1 MTWWIWRKNN
11 FMDDFS
17 KLLAT
22 IEKILSIRCGNYKED
37 YIKRRLLSRM
47 NATESAG
54 YREYHR
60 LLQSSIEE
68 QEKLRN
74 ALTINVTKFFR
85 DPEVFD
91 TVKKDLIPRILKRK
105 NRVRI
110 WSAGCSSGEEPYS
123 FAIILSELALFR
135 KDMDALIYATDI
147 DQEILKKARE
157 GIYEKG
163 ALENLSESQVR
174 RNFTQRPDGKFEVRP
189 HMKER
194 IRFQHHDLMGGV
206 PVSRNLDIISC
217 RNVTIYFTENQKNDL
232 AREFYAGLDTEGFY
246 IMGMSEFL
254 GKEVSTLFSPYKP
267 LQKIFV
273 KNPGQK

>member
-1 MTWWIWRKNN
+1 
-11 FMDDFS
+11 MDDFS
-17 KLLAT
+17 LLLGS

-47 NATESAG
+47 NATGLTG
-54 YREYHR
+54 YREYNR
-60 LLQSSIEE
+60 FFLSSTEE

-91 TVKKDLIPRILKRK
+91 LVKRDLIPTILKKK

-123 FAIILSELALFR
+123 FAIILSELALFH
-135 KDMDALIYATDI
+135 KDLDALIYATDI

-157 GIYEKG
+157 GVYEKS
-163 ALENLSESQVR
+163 ALENLSENQLR

-189 HMKER
+189 HLKER
-194 IRFQHHDLMGGV
+194 IRFQHHDLMAGV

-232 AREFYAGLDTEGFY
+232 TREFYSGLDNEGFY

-254 GKEVSTLFSPYKP
+254 GKEVSSLFIPYKP
-267 LQKIFV
+267 LQKVFV
-273 KNPGQK
+273 KNPGLK

>member
-1 MTWWIWRKNN
+1 
-11 FMDDFS
+11 MDDFS
-17 KLLAT
+17 LLLGT

-47 NATESAG
+47 NATGSAG
-54 YREYHR
+54 YREYNR
-60 LLQSSIEE
+60 LLQGSTEE

-91 TVKKDLIPRILKRK
+91 LVKRDLIPQVMKRK
-105 NRVRI
+105 NRIRI

-123 FAIILSELALFR
+123 FAIILAELALFH
-135 KDMDALIYATDI
+135 KDLDASIYATDI

-157 GIYEKG
+157 GVYDKS
-163 ALENLSESQVR
+163 ALENLSENQVR
-174 RNFTQRPDGKFEVRP
+174 RNFTQRPDGRFEVRP
-189 HMKER
+189 HLKER

-254 GKEVSTLFSPYKP
+254 SKDVSTLFNPYKP
-267 LQKIFV
+267 LQKVFI
-273 KNPGQK
+273 KSPGPK

>member
-1 MTWWIWRKNN
+1 
-11 FMDDFS
+11 MDDFS
-17 KLLAT
+17 LLLTT

-47 NATESAG
+47 NATGATG
-54 YREYHR
+54 YREYHK
-60 LLQSSIEE
+60 LLQNSSEE

-91 TVKKDLIPRILKRK
+91 LVKRDLIPRILKKK

-123 FAIILSELALFR
+123 FAIILAELGLFH
-135 KDMDALIYATDI
+135 KDLDGLIYATDI
-147 DQEILKKARE
+147 DQEILKKARA
-157 GIYEKG
+157 GVYEKSS
-163 ALENLSESQVR
+163 LENLSENQVR
-174 RNFTQRPDGKFEVRP
+174 RNFTQRTDGKFEVRP
-189 HMKER
+189 HLRER
-194 IRFQHHDLMGGV
+194 IRFQHHDLMAGV
-206 PVSRNLDIISC
+206 PVSRNLDIVSC
-217 RNVTIYFTENQKNDL
+217 RNVTIYFTEHQKNDL
-232 AREFYAGLDTEGFY
+232 AREFYDGLDNEGFY

-254 GKEVSTLFSPYKP
+254 GKEVGTLFTPYKP
-267 LQKIFV
+267 LQKVFV